1 MFGSGKS
8 AELMLA
14 RKDTLVIS
22 LKVSYLISAS
32 FPLFYF
38 ALEIMLCVL
47 LSVGFC
53 QILLALVQN
62 KLEGLVAQHT
72 DVLESLTPKV
82 VKFVDALREI

>member
-1 MFGSGKS
+1 MFGSRKS

-14 RKDTLVIS
+14 WKDTLVIS
-22 LKVSYLISAS
+22 LKVSCLIYAS

-38 ALEIMLCVL
+38 VLKIMLCVL
-47 LSVGFC
+47 LFVGFC

-82 VKFVDALREI
+82 VKFVSALREI